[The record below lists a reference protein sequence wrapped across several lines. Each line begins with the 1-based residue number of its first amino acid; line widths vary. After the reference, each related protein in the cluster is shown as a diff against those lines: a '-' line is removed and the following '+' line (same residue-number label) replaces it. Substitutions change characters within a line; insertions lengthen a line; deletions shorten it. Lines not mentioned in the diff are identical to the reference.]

1 MRRAEP
7 HELTTRAM
15 PAMTA
20 QMSESELLE
29 WVPVPFDDITDPL
42 ETPEPSKGALI
53 ELDAGGYLVLYY
65 GEDSHQLTVEIPES
79 TRDSSGLL
87 SAFLSEVPLPSS
99 RVLWH
104 RPDITL
110 PQRRRRAAS
119 SKTARAI
126 RRVRKDEP
134 IDCPQCFTWRG
145 YEDEYPCPNC
155 GFTGELRTAASPP
168 RRSARRATLPKKHR

>member
-1 MRRAEP
+1 MRRAKP
-7 HELTTRAM
+7 HELKTRAV

-79 TRDSSGLL
+79 TRDSSALV
-87 SAFLSEVPLPSS
+87 SEFLREVPLPVS

-104 RPDITL
+104 RPDIAL
-110 PQRRRRAAS
+110 PKHRRRVVRT
-119 SKTARAI
+119 KTARASSS
-126 RRVRKDEP
+126 
-134 IDCPQCFTWRG
+134 
-145 YEDEYPCPNC
+145 
-155 GFTGELRTAASPP
+155 GELRDSPSAP
-168 RRSARRATLPKKHR
+168 KRSARRVSLPKKRR

>member
-7 HELTTRAM
+7 HELKTRAV

-65 GEDSHQLTVEIPES
+65 GEDSHQLTVEIPET
-79 TRDSSGLL
+79 TRDSSTLL
-87 SAFLSEVPLPSS
+87 SAFLREVPLPSS

-110 PQRRRRAAS
+110 PQHRRRAA
-119 SKTARAI
+119 ARAVQ
-126 RRVRKDEP
+126 RMRKEEQ
-134 IDCPQCFTWRG
+134 IDCPQCFSWRG

-155 GFTGELRTAASPP
+155 GFIDERRAVPSSPK
-168 RRSARRATLPKKHR
+168 RSANRAMLPKKHR